1 MFRLFLLVVLIASVA
16 AFMAPGSSR
25 ARMAPSMMF
34 GKKKAAPTKKT
45 AAKKGAVKT
54 PAPTKK
60 TAAKKGAVKT
70 PAVSGYVPEGMTA
83 ESYAKA
89 LAADKKKAESM
100 KKKFPIG
107 KQAETLAE
115 WMESCA
121 KKGLKGK
128 DMNLKGHRMVKAKYD
143 EFYTDESPI

>member
-34 GKKKAAPTKKT
+34 GKKKA
-45 AAKKGAVKT
+45 
-54 PAPTKK
+54 APTKK